1 MRALGA
7 QLRLPEAAEVE
18 RGNNVLDSFIDG
30 IEPPTS
36 ETLEKMIMRLEQ
48 LSANATPS

>member
-1 MRALGA
+1 MAPR
-7 QLRLPEAAEVE
+7 RLAAI
-18 RGNNVLDSFIDG
+18 GLAVLLSGPDSFIDG
-30 IEPPTS
+30 IKSPTS